1 MCTEIR
7 FGFLNWVKFKNVNC
21 QFNAHGAFKNNVV
34 VSGIR
39 KKEFVWDSYEFDNY
53 NANKKIK
60 DASFFID
67 KVMALLSVFSMKAR
81 RGDRRDPRAA
91 QSRDSRAA
99 EKLYS
104 SEMNRLISV
113 RRGDGKFY
121 RKIFG
126 LKYDYFYYYHC
137 VYSGVVTVGG
147 VRWWRSNV
155 LIRQRKLSSCDSPRP
170 GNHIWPYQ
178 GCLSAL
184 LGGRGGD
191 SWKYFLPGNRKYFSV
206 LEHDI
211 TKRLTTEQ
219 NVWLRLI
226 YVLAMTG
233 GLTELYFPMFPSRH
247 RPRLLLGRPVMLQ

>member
-1 MCTEIR
+1 MHMELLKTMWW
-7 FGFLNWVKFKNVNC
+7 WVVF
-21 QFNAHGAFKNNVV
+21 
-34 VSGIR
+34 IR
-39 KKEFVWDSYEFDNY
+39 KSLFEILTSLTIIMQI
-53 NANKKIK
+53 KK
-60 DASFFID
+60 SRTPR
-67 KVMALLSVFSMKAR
+67 FSLIRLWLFSLYFPWR

-184 LGGRGGD
+184 LGGRGREGEIH
-191 SWKYFLPGNRKYFSV
+191 GNIFCLATENISQYL

-226 YVLAMTG
+226 YVSAMTG